1 MSFQVEIKA
10 VPCDLATAAAT
21 TPVPRPIL
29 SDATFGGHPNPSLDV
44 PYEITK
50 KEKMALHAITFM
62 KVLPFNLKK

>member
-1 MSFQVEIKA
+1 M
-10 VPCDLATAAAT
+10 
-21 TPVPRPIL
+21 

-62 KVLPFNLKK
+62 KVLSFSLNNFIWKNVNEISF